1 MMIIWQLQAKAAYS
15 ALSEYMYVLTGIF
28 LSLPPTTTSEYTA
41 VGTTCWCHHRSIQGV
56 ILVSAFSP
64 TECLPD
70 PSPSSS
76 GNKMWA
82 RAALWRGPELVSC
95 PAPPRHWHVY
105 ASSVLHYACACLE
118 HMHAQQSYVFG
129 RGGLCMYVCMCVR
142 MYMWPKKWLFEIL
155 WYEISH

>member
-64 TECLPD
+64 TGCLPD
-70 PSPSSS
+70 PPPPLPVTKCGPGQHYGEGLGLWVVQLHRGIGMYMLLAYCIMPVHALSICMHSRV
-76 GNKMWA
+76 MCLV
-82 RAALWRGPELVSC
+82 AAVC
-95 PAPPRHWHVY
+95 V
-105 ASSVLHYACACLE
+105 
-118 HMHAQQSYVFG
+118 
-129 RGGLCMYVCMCVR
+129 CMYVCTYVYVAQKMAIWDLMV
-142 MYMWPKKWLFEIL
+142 WNLPLV
-155 WYEISH
+155 